1 MKKERNFK
9 FMRLYLLSCLAIS
22 LVLPFNQISIPVKLQ
37 SELKSKQD
45 KDVRVI
51 VLIDDSETGD
61 DLIFQQAAQSQ
72 FLKGYADS
80 DSIYDN

>member
-1 MKKERNFK
+1 MRAIEFK
-9 FMRLYLLSCLAIS
+9 SKIKN
-22 LVLPFNQISIPVKLQ
+22 NQISIPIKLQ
-37 SELKSKQD
+37 SELKSKHD

-51 VLIDDSETGD
+51 VLIDDSETAE
-61 DLIFQQAAQSQ
+61 DLIFNQAAQSQ

>member
-1 MKKERNFK
+1 MRAIEFK
-9 FMRLYLLSCLAIS
+9 SKIKN
-22 LVLPFNQISIPVKLQ
+22 NQISIPIKLQ

-51 VLIDDSETGD
+51 VLIDDRDTAD
-61 DLIFQQAAQSQ
+61 DLIYQQAAQSQ

>member
-1 MKKERNFK
+1 MKAIEFK
-9 FMRLYLLSCLAIS
+9 SKIRKNHIL
-22 LVLPFNQISIPVKLQ
+22 IPAKLQ
-37 SELKSKQD
+37 SELNAKHD

-51 VLIDDSETGD
+51 VLIDDSDVD
-61 DLIFQQAAQSQ
+61 DELTFLQASQSQ